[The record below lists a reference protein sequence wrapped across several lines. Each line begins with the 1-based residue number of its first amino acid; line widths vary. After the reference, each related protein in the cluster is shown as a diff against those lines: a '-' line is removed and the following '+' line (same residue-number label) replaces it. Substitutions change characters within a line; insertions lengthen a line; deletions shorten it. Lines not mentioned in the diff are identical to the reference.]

1 MRKRLVANDSES
13 EVLDIL
19 KTLKTNKAT
28 GPLLLKN
35 TADVIVGPLTLLFN
49 KSLSSNVFPA
59 IWKIAHITPIF
70 KNGDRHLCTN
80 YRPVSLLSIPG
91 KILEK
96 CVFKYLFNHLRDIN
110 LIHKMQSGFMP
121 KDSTTHQLV
130 YLYHVLGEA
139 LDNNKKVRVVFGDI
153 SKAFDRVWHA
163 GLLTNLS
170 SIGITGQLNN
180 WFSNYL
186 SGRAQRVVLGS
197 EQSDLMPIKAGVPQ
211 GSVLGPIL
219 FLVYI
224 NDIADELECRVSLFA
239 DDNILYIFA
248 DTVDE
253 CANVLNR
260 DLEEM
265 ENWAYTWLVTCLF
278 RYKPEQISF
287 FLHYI
292 LRTKLSKL

>member
-1 MRKRLVANDSES
+1 MQEIILSES

-28 GPLLLKN
+28 GPDEIRPLLLKN
-35 TADVIVGPLTLLFN
+35 TAYVIVGPLTLLFN

-80 YRPVSLLSIPG
+80 YRPVSLSSIPG

-96 CVFKYLFNHLRDIN
+96 CVFKYLFNHLRDN
-110 LIHKMQSGFMP
+110 NDNHKMQSGFMS

-163 GLLTNLS
+163 GLLTKLS

-186 SGRAQRVVLGS
+186 SGRAQRVVG
-197 EQSDLMPIKAGVPQ
+197 QRAI
-211 GSVLGPIL
+211 
-219 FLVYI
+219 
-224 NDIADELECRVSLFA
+224 
-239 DDNILYIFA
+239 
-248 DTVDE
+248 
-253 CANVLNR
+253 
-260 DLEEM
+260 
-265 ENWAYTWLVTCLF
+265 
-278 RYKPEQISF
+278 
-287 FLHYI
+287 
-292 LRTKLSKL
+292 